1 MSEETATPFASWAIL
16 ELMGHRRLAG
26 YVTEQEIAG
35 HGFLR
40 LDVPKGPEGGLKATQ
55 FYAPA
60 AVYAI
65 TPCLQA
71 TAVRMAAL
79 ADPAP
84 VHEWELP
91 EPKRIEETPGTGS
104 TLLCEECEHTY
115 RLHQQGERCAACD
128 CPRFRDPRVHLAPGE
143 LPFSEPPIAGDVDPD
158 DIPF

>member
-1 MSEETATPFASWAIL
+1 MTEETATPFASWAIL

-35 HGFLR
+35 HGFIR

-55 FYAPA
+55 FYAPG

-71 TAVRMAAL
+71 TALRMAAL
-79 ADPAP
+79 SDPAP

-91 EPKRIEETPGTGS
+91 EPKRIAA
-104 TLLCEECEHTY
+104 TLPDE
-115 RLHQQGERCAACD
+115 
-128 CPRFRDPRVHLAPGE
+128 APG
-143 LPFSEPPIAGDVDPD
+143 SSHSAGLDVDPD